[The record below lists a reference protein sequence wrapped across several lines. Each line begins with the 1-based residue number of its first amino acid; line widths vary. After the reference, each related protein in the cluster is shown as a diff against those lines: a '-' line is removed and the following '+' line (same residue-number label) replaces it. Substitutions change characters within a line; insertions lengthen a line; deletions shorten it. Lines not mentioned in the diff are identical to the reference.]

1 WLDNPRDYA
10 GVAMGVELYQLYGR
24 QIPKAGFISTLRR
37 YANQLDRKPKPSDAG
52 QYRNPEWPY
61 EATST
66 VQELSYLG
74 VE

>member
-1 WLDNPRDYA
+1 
-10 GVAMGVELYQLYGR
+10 MGVELYQLYGR